1 MLKDVL
7 KNLRKTNHVS
17 QEYLS
22 NELHVTRQ
30 TIAKWEKGESV
41 PDIYSL
47 QKLCQIYN
55 VSVDEVL
62 NSDKVNAKYAKPLDK
77 FCFGYVTI
85 DKEGKITLP
94 PVALKTFK
102 LKEGSKLILFGDL
115 KQGLALVDPLSL
127 EELAQEAINLKE

>member
-7 KNLRKTNHVS
+7 KNLRKANHIS

-22 NELHVTRQ
+22 SELNVSRQ

-55 VSVDEVL
+55 VSIDEVL
-62 NSDKVNAKYAKPLDK
+62 NSDKVDAKYAKPLDK
-77 FCFGYVTI
+77 FCFGYVTV
-85 DKEGKITLP
+85 DEKGKITLP
-94 PVALKTFK
+94 SVALNTFK

-127 EELAQEAINLKE
+127 EQLAQEAINLKE